1 MIGVQP
7 REGMMTAL
15 EFPCETV
22 FERVERLLASRD
34 DSWPP
39 LHTTPTHEVFERL
52 IARNQRLE
60 QAIREIAVE
69 LQRLSTDHERL
80 KAHH

>member
-1 MIGVQP
+1 MA
-7 REGMMTAL
+7 AL
-15 EFPCETV
+15 ESPSETV
-22 FERVERLLASRD
+22 VERVERLLGSRD
-34 DSWPP
+34 AWPP
-39 LHTTPTHEVFERL
+39 LHTTAIHEVIEHL
-52 IARNQRLE
+52 IARDQRLE

>member
-1 MIGVQP
+1 
-7 REGMMTAL
+7 MTAL
-15 EFPCETV
+15 ESPCETV
-22 FERVERLLASRD
+22 FERVERLLGSRD
-34 DSWPP
+34 DCWPP
-39 LHTTPTHEVFERL
+39 LHTTAIHEVIEQL

>member
-1 MIGVQP
+1 
-7 REGMMTAL
+7 MTAL

-22 FERVERLLASRD
+22 CERVERLLASRD

-39 LHTTPTHEVFERL
+39 LHTTPTHEVIEHL
-52 IARNQRLE
+52 IVRNQRLE
-60 QAIREIAVE
+60 QAIREIAIE
-69 LQRLSTDHERL
+69 LQRLATDHERL

>member
-7 REGMMTAL
+7 REGTMTAL

-39 LHTTPTHEVFERL
+39 LHTTPTHEVIEHL
-52 IARNQRLE
+52 IVRNQRLE
-60 QAIREIAVE
+60 QAIREIAIE
-69 LQRLSTDHERL
+69 LQRLATDHERL